1 MGSEFRNKADL
12 LLLCFLITLFFLS
25 ELCSAADRIARGDS
39 IKDGDTMVSAGEKFA
54 LGFFS
59 PDQDSGMRYVGIWYY
74 KVTKETVI
82 WVANRERPISGKDGV
97 LTIGDDGN
105 LIISNGNGDMIWSS
119 NIETVASSNS
129 TAVIMDTGNLVLEQ
143 NNASNQVVLWQSFDH
158 PTDTYLPQMRLYM
171 NVNGGEKRLFSSWKS
186 SSDPAPGNYSMGV
199 DPRGSP
205 QIVIWEGAERKW
217 RSGHWNRIIFTGIP
231 EMRAA
236 VFFGFQLSIEGG
248 GNMYFTYTQSNS
260 ADLIKFA
267 LNWEGIEITEKWD
280 QGLQE
285 WSLLQSH
292 PGTDC
297 DSYNRCGA
305 YGICDAPNGVQ
316 RCTCVE
322 AFEPSDKDQWNRG
335 NWSGGCIRST
345 KLQCEENINTTS
357 SEGAKSDSFVLAK
370 NAKLPDFVDY
380 VGSEDSTG
388 CKNKCLENC
397 SCTAY
402 AFVSGINCMIWYR
415 DLVDVELFAADGND
429 LFVRVAH
436 LESGGE
442 NQITKIVVIPIAVG
456 IVILSVLI
464 WLLWRYKNRSRDT
477 FPSSNDGRPKISR
490 SGEFSTDLSGPC
502 DLGVEGPQ
510 GNGAELAIYSFND
523 VATAT
528 DNFSDENKL
537 GEGGFGH
544 VYYGTLP
551 EGQKIAVKRLSR
563 KSGQGIEEF
572 KNEITVIAKLQHRN
586 LVRLLG
592 CCIERE
598 EKMLIYEYMPNKS
611 LDLYIFDAARR
622 ARLDWNQRFT
632 IIEGIARGLL
642 YLHRDSRLRIIHRD
656 LKASNILLDEEMN
669 PKISDFGM
677 ARIFGGNQNEENTN
691 RVVGTYGYMA
701 PEYAMEGLFSLKSDV
716 YSFGILL
723 LEIVTGRRNNSFRPS
738 EYPSIIGNAW
748 QLWDRGVT
756 IELLDPSI
764 ASNSYPQEQVLRCI
778 HVGMLCVQDNAAQ
791 RPNMSAV
798 VLTLESENP
807 VLPMPKQPTF
817 TSMSRHT
824 VHSDDL
830 DEDAEVESSNNVTIS
845 VIVGR

>member
-1 MGSEFRNKADL
+1 MGSEFRNNTDL
-12 LLLCFLITLFFLS
+12 LLLCFLIQLFFLS
-25 ELCSAADRIARGDS
+25 ELSSAADRIARGDS
-39 IKDGDTMVSAGEKFA
+39 IKDGDTIVSAGEKFA

-59 PDQDSGMRYVGIWYY
+59 PDQNSGLRYVGIWYY
-74 KVTKETVI
+74 NVSKETVI

-97 LTIGDDGN
+97 LTIGNDGN
-105 LIISNGNGDMIWSS
+105 LMISNGNGDMIWSS
-119 NIETVASSNS
+119 NIEGAASTNS
-129 TAVIMDTGNLVLEQ
+129 TAVIMDTGNLVLQQ

-158 PTDTYLPQMRLYM
+158 PTDTYLPQMRLYTS
-171 NVNGGEKRLFSSWKS
+171 NNGGENRIFSSWKS
-186 SSDPAPGNYSMGV
+186 PTDPAPGNYSMGV

-205 QIVIWEGAERKW
+205 QIVIWEGANRIW
-217 RSGHWNRIIFTGIP
+217 RSGHWNGLIFTGIP

-236 VFFGFQLSIEGG
+236 VFFGFRLFIEGG

-260 ADLIKFA
+260 LDLIKFW
-267 LNWEGIEITEKWD
+267 LNSEGIEMTEKWN
-280 QGLQE
+280 QGLQQ
-285 WSLLQSH
+285 WSVLQSH
-292 PGTDC
+292 PGSVC
-297 DSYNRCGA
+297 DGYNRCGA
-305 YGICDAPNGVQ
+305 FGICDAPNGVQ
-316 RCTCVE
+316 RCSCMQGFVPT
-322 AFEPSDKDQWNRG
+322 DKDQWNRG

-357 SEGAKSDSFVLAK
+357 SDDFVLAE
-370 NAKLPDFVDY
+370 NVKLPDFVDY
-380 VGSEDSTG
+380 VGTDDSTG
-388 CKNKCLENC
+388 CKNKCLANC

-402 AFVSGINCMIWYR
+402 AFVSGINCMIWYQ
-415 DLVDVELFAADGND
+415 DLVDVELFAADGSTI
-429 LFVRVAH
+429 FVRVPH
-436 LESGGE
+436 SEIGGK
-442 NQITKIVVIPIAVG
+442 NQITKIVVIPIAGG

-464 WLLWRYKNRSRDT
+464 WLLWRYKNRSRET
-477 FPSSNDGRPKISR
+477 SKRSNDERLKIGR
-490 SGEFSTDLSGPC
+490 SGEYSTDMSGPC

-528 DNFSDENKL
+528 NNFSDENKL

-544 VYYGTLP
+544 VYKGTLP
-551 EGQKIAVKRLSR
+551 EGQEIAVKRLSR

-572 KNEITVIAKLQHRN
+572 KNEIAVIAKLQHRN

-622 ARLDWNQRFT
+622 SQLDWNQRFT

-723 LEIVTGRRNNSFRPS
+723 LEIVTGRRNSSFRS
-738 EYPSIIGNAW
+738 TEYPSIIGNAW
-748 QLWDRGVT
+748 QLWDRGVS
-756 IELLDPSI
+756 IELLDTSI
-764 ASNSYPQEQVLRCI
+764 ASNSYPREQVLRCI
-778 HVGMLCVQDNAAQ
+778 HVGMLCVQDIAAQ

-798 VLTLESENP
+798 VLMLESENT

-817 TSMSRHT
+817 TSMSRHAQ
-824 VHSDDL
+824 HSDVL

-845 VIVGR
+845 VLVGR